1 MANQLILYL
10 LWFCNGYSLASHFD
24 KNVQISQPQFIYLTN
39 IDEYNYVLL
48 IFIVYTKTDCI
59 I

>member
-48 IFIVYTKTDCI
+48 IFIVYVI
-59 I
+59 NQW